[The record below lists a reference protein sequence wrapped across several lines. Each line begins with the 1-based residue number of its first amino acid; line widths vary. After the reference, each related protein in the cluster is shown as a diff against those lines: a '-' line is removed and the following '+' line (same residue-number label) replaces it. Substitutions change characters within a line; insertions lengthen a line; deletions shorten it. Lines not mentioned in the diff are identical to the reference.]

1 MRKKEGTEFVAWR
14 RVLAAFVRHVARND
28 RWKGE
33 KKGGRSVDADES
45 GSNYREDGGSSVGIW
60 ERVDPV
66 AKRRRDCR
74 AERCSANDKR
84 LLAFLRR
91 EEGNAR
97 TLLDPNDK
105 LRSWERASARGKV
118 RSRMEL
124 NVIAKRSF

>member
-66 AKRRRDCR
+66 
-74 AERCSANDKR
+74 
-84 LLAFLRR
+84 LQWRR
-91 EEGNAR
+91 EEEIAEPSDVLRMTSGSSPSSAAKKETREPCWTR
-97 TLLDPNDK
+97 TISYDPGSV
-105 LRSWERASARGKV
+105 LPLGGRSGREW
-118 RSRMEL
+118 
-124 NVIAKRSF
+124 N